1 MHLLY
6 LLWALN
12 VPAEVD
18 STVGP
23 TSRNKSYPK
32 NSNNLFAL
40 LPPKSQLWI
49 SLNYFVKNSYYI

>member
-18 STVGP
+18 STE
-23 TSRNKSYPK
+23 
-32 NSNNLFAL
+32 LFAL